1 MTELPS
7 ALASVNDI
15 TASIDDKRLAV
26 FLDYDGTLT
35 PIADR
40 PELATLSED
49 MRAAL
54 KRLARLYTT
63 AVISGRALADV
74 KQLVDLVDVF
84 YAGNHGLEIAGPQNT
99 QIKYEQG
106 LEYLDVVDAAHDT
119 IKSQVGHIDGIL
131 IEHKQFSLSVHYRL
145 VADSE
150 LPAIEAA
157 VDNVIANEPRLRK
170 HHGKKVFE
178 IRPHIDWNKGKAVLW
193 LLNALALDTDTVI
206 PVYIGDDVTDEDA
219 FRAVKERGIGIR
231 VMGEPAP
238 SQAHYR
244 LRDPTEVQK
253 FLDALATAAEVT
265 Q

>member
-1 MTELPS
+1 
-7 ALASVNDI
+7 
-15 TASIDDKRLAV
+15 
-26 FLDYDGTLT
+26 
-35 PIADR
+35 
-40 PELATLSED
+40 
-49 MRAAL
+49 
-54 KRLARLYTT
+54 
-63 AVISGRALADV
+63 
-74 KQLVDLVDVF
+74 
-84 YAGNHGLEIAGPQNT
+84 
-99 QIKYEQG
+99 
-106 LEYLDVVDAAHDT
+106 
-119 IKSQVGHIDGIL
+119 
-131 IEHKQFSLSVHYRL
+131 
-145 VADSE
+145 
-150 LPAIEAA
+150 
-157 VDNVIANEPRLRK
+157 LRK

-193 LLNALALDTDTVI
+193 LLNALALDTDMVI